1 MFSTASAVWSLN
13 DVIILFST
21 CAFKLIFLVAD
32 KSDDKVR
39 TDCARMRRASVGVHA
54 YEDIFL
60 KVPHSHNRNPYAHF
74 KKMYL
79 LVLALLFIIN
89 IIRRSHSRCFG
100 GGFKL
105 WLGFLWRV
113 WKGWKRIC
121 ISGGEWSYRNG
132 SDRASASSRS
142 SPWAAWWFRPISA
155 SAQVSTPK
163 TSIDGQVY
171 FASPHP
177 EEFFN
182 ILRQRP
188 DDSTNRPRVA
198 VAKSCNRDAA
208 NPFSDISL
216 FPRSRRQV
224 FSLFVLWILIL

>member
-1 MFSTASAVWSLN
+1 MFVRRSTREKNLKLSIVHTQAVPSRAARRLRLVDRWWRTEMFSTASAVWSLN

-105 WLGFLWRV
+105 
-113 WKGWKRIC
+113 
-121 ISGGEWSYRNG
+121 
-132 SDRASASSRS
+132 
-142 SPWAAWWFRPISA
+142 
-155 SAQVSTPK
+155 
-163 TSIDGQVY
+163 
-171 FASPHP
+171 
-177 EEFFN
+177 
-182 ILRQRP
+182 
-188 DDSTNRPRVA
+188 
-198 VAKSCNRDAA
+198 
-208 NPFSDISL
+208 
-216 FPRSRRQV
+216 
-224 FSLFVLWILIL
+224 